1 MVCFL
6 WFSPGFDRGF
16 KRGGKKGTAIP
27 PTLAAAGSCPD
38 HTAGG
43 THKQSFV
50 NHQNWTMGNLFS
62 KTRTKQVLVHF
73 NGKKHRV
80 VFSKEDYNADNKIP
94 LQKFRTKLAKSL
106 QVPATSLKLY
116 KLKPSQTQLENMGAT
131 LESYGL
137 KSGSELLAVREEPK
151 PAAAA
156 PVSAGEQVKQIMAS
170 VEADIGGRLHA
181 FVANPPADAETRE
194 TEHRVLSE
202 TVLARLIS
210 LDNVEIATPE
220 ERAERKAAIAKLH
233 KYHEDVDK
241 ARDAPAAAAA
251 AQEPTNTPNDAA
263 APKADAPEVA
273 PKAEAPQ
280 AETPKAEVPK
290 AEAPKAEAPKA
301 EAPKAEAPKAEV
313 PKAEVPKAEVP
324 KAEAPKAEVPKA
336 EVPKAEAPKAEVP
349 KAEVP
354 KAEVPKAEV
363 PKETPKAE
371 TPKVEVPKAEVPK
384 AEAPKVETPNLEEA
398 APKTEASK
406 VEEAVETPK
415 AEAPK
420 TEAPKVEEAAKEAPK
435 AETPKAEVEEKIEAA
450 KADVPKAEAP
460 KVEET
465 VEAAKSETP
474 AEPPKAEE
482 TVEEKAEETAEAAKS
497 ETPVEDKK
505 PMSKTAMK
513 NMRENKKK
521 SRSKKRR

>member
-1 MVCFL
+1 
-6 WFSPGFDRGF
+6 
-16 KRGGKKGTAIP
+16 
-27 PTLAAAGSCPD
+27 
-38 HTAGG
+38 
-43 THKQSFV
+43 
-50 NHQNWTMGNLFS
+50 MGNLFS

-280 AETPKAEVPK
+280 AETPKAEAPKPEAPKAEAPKAEAPQAEAPKAEVPK

-301 EAPKAEAPKAEV
+301 EVPQAEV

-324 KAEAPKAEVPKA
+324 KAEAPQVEVPKA
-336 EVPKAEAPKAEVP
+336 EVPKV
-349 KAEVP
+349 
-354 KAEVPKAEV
+354 
-363 PKETPKAE
+363 ETPKAE
-371 TPKVEVPKAEVPK
+371 TPKVETPKAEIPK
-384 AEAPKVETPNLEEA
+384 AEAPKVETPNVEEA

-406 VEEAVETPK
+406 VEEAAKETPK
-415 AEAPK
+415 
-420 TEAPKVEEAAKEAPK
+420 T
-435 AETPKAEVEEKIEAA
+435 ETPKAEVEEKIEAA

-465 VEAAKSETP
+465 VEAAKSETPAAKVEETAEAAKSETP